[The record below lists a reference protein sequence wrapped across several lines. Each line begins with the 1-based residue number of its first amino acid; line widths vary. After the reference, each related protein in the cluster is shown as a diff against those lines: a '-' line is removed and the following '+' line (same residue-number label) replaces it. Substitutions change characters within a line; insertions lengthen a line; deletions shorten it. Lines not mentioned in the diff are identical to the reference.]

1 MDRQTVVR
9 EETSMKKISIILVIG
24 SVILFSGCQLGEQD
38 WFGDDT
44 GRYQVIHYT
53 SATTPPVD
61 HYLRVNTETGW
72 TELFCLD
79 GGKIKYIDSFPGPE
93 IQGKKDP
100 RKS

>member
-1 MDRQTVVR
+1 MQ
-9 EETSMKKISIILVIG
+9 KISIVLIIGLVM
-24 SVILFSGCQLGEQD
+24 LFSGCQMGDQE
-38 WFGDDT
+38 WFGDDI

-53 SATTPPVD
+53 SATTPPTD

-79 GGKIKYIDSFPGPE
+79 GGKIKYMDSFPSPE
-93 IQGKKDP
+93 IEGKKDL